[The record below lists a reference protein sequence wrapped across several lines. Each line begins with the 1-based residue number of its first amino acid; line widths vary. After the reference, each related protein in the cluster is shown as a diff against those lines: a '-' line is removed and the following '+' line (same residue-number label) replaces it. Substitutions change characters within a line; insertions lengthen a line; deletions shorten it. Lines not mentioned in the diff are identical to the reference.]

1 MKKQAIS
8 LSLVTLLLS
17 ACTFS
22 QKPTEEKPTFTSMP
36 KVESKYDQETL
47 NEFDS
52 RRKKGK
58 ANRYEGLT
66 ILKGNLLN
74 RPDNLPKSLFFDS
87 GINVE
92 YPKEGVKGIYLNS
105 DSVADTNTFNS
116 LLKKVDDTALNAMVL
131 DFKDDY
137 GNIIPALNTTNDL
150 IKKASLGWIDYP
162 SILKTLAEHKIYPIA
177 RIVTFKDTVLAKNKP
192 DYAFKTKDGEVW
204 SPNGESFVNP
214 FLKEV
219 WDYNIDIA
227 IEAAKMGFKE
237 IQFDYIRFSDA
248 FVQSESE
255 LTYKKGTFENY
266 VSENP
271 DDAGEERVAAITQF
285 LTYARE
291 RLAPYGVNVSA
302 DIFGYTAVANNSPD
316 VRGIGQHFASMAENV
331 DVISSMIYPSHWG
344 ASFFGIEYPNTHP
357 YEVVDEYMHSEKQVL
372 SNVSNKVTS
381 RPWLQDFTDSAAAGP
396 YYEYNTEQVQAQIN
410 ALASHGIHEFLLW
423 NAAGEYSE
431 GVDYAPEKA
440 APAQQ

>member
-17 ACTFS
+17 ACTFT
-22 QKPTEEKPTFTSMP
+22 QKPTEEKPTYTNIP
-36 KVESKYDQETL
+36 KVESKYDQDAL

-58 ANRYEGLT
+58 ANRYDGLT

-74 RPDNLPKSLFFDS
+74 RPDNLPNSLFYDS
-87 GINVE
+87 GIHIE
-92 YPKEGVKGIYLNS
+92 YPKDGVKGIYLNS
-105 DSVADTNTFNS
+105 DSVADPETFNR
-116 LLKKVDDTALNAMVL
+116 LLQKIDDTALNTMVL

-137 GNIIPALNTTNDL
+137 GNVIPLVNTDNEL
-150 IKKASLGWIDYP
+150 VQKASLGWIDYP
-162 SILKTLAEHKIYPIA
+162 AILKTLAEHNVYPIA
-177 RIVTFKDTVLAKNKP
+177 RIVTFKDTVLATNHP

-204 SPNGESFVNP
+204 SPDGESFVNP

-227 IEAAKMGFKE
+227 IAAAKMGFKE

-248 FVQSESE
+248 FVVNEDDLVYS
-255 LTYKKGTFENY
+255 KGTFENY

-285 LTYARE
+285 LTYAKE

-344 ASFFGIEYPNTHP
+344 SSFFGIDYPNTQP
-357 YEVVDEYMHSEKQVL
+357 YKVVDEYMYSEKQVL
-372 SNVSNKVTS
+372 SNVSNSVTS
-381 RPWLQDFTDSAAAGP
+381 RPWLQDFTDSVAAGP
-396 YYEYNTEQVQAQIN
+396 YYEYTAEDVQAQIN

-423 NAAGEYSE
+423 NAAGEYSD
-431 GVDYAPEKA
+431 GVDYAPKPA
-440 APAQQ
+440 AQ